1 MYEAVVPPGWPREVR
16 PPGAPDWER
25 SAVAWLYD
33 LCPGEY
39 RRYPLLS
46 RHPVLLARLARQE
59 TESSLHAARR
69 GWSTAR
75 ADLAGQVEPQ
85 VIEALLGVYAQEG
98 PRLAALSRSV
108 QLVCDALAGARWRPR
123 L

>member
-1 MYEAVVPPGWPREVR
+1 MYEAATPPGWPREVR
-16 PPGAPDWER
+16 PPGAPGWER
-25 SAVAWLYD
+25 SAVVWLYD
-33 LCPGEY
+33 LCPAEY

-59 TESSLHAARR
+59 AESSLHAARR

-75 ADLAGQVEPQ
+75 VDLRGQVEPQ
-85 VIEALLGVYAQEG
+85 VVEELLGVYAKEG
-98 PRLAALSRSV
+98 PRLAALTRSV
-108 QLVCDALAGARWRPR
+108 QLVAEALAGVRWRPR

>member
-1 MYEAVVPPGWPREVR
+1 MYEAALPPDWPEEVG
-16 PPGAPDWER
+16 PPGAPGWER

-33 LCPGEY
+33 LCPSEY

-46 RHPVLLARLARQE
+46 RHPLLLARLACQE
-59 TESSLHAARR
+59 AESSLHAARR

-75 ADLAGQVEPQ
+75 ADLQGQVEPQ
-85 VIEALLGVYAQEG
+85 VIDALFGMYAQEG
-98 PRLAALSRSV
+98 PRLAALTRSV
-108 QLVCDALAGARWRPR
+108 RLVSEALAGVRRRPR